1 MRVRLA
7 GALGVAGLAAAGWW
21 RLDAVLPD
29 VRSGVFPNG
38 MEYLRS
44 GAGPKTLLVLIGSPL
59 RGAPPNRLVQR
70 TAGLV

>member
-44 GAGPKTLLVLIGSPL
+44 GAGQKTMLWMIGSPL